1 MVHSK
6 WIVSSLFNTF
16 ATPWALAGG
25 GPAAAYFLLRQK
37 VSKKAIAQPL
47 PAVGGF
53 PNEPRASRMGHKLAA
68 LKNVSH
74 NSRLSPGGDHREGNV
89 SMRKVKNNG
98 NVKSQFK
105 SKVKTN
111 NNIKTNPAQLNGV
124 GVFFRGSLRKLL

>member
-1 MVHSK
+1 
-6 WIVSSLFNTF
+6 
-16 ATPWALAGG
+16 
-25 GPAAAYFLLRQK
+25 
-37 VSKKAIAQPL
+37 
-47 PAVGGF
+47 
-53 PNEPRASRMGHKLAA
+53 MGHKLAA
-68 LKNVSH
+68 LKHVSH
-74 NSRLSPGGDHREGNV
+74 YFRLSPVPFGNV